1 MFGRDPKIQP
11 QQFRVLVV
19 AAGQATTVAVL
30 DKDGKPDD
38 GATAQKILG
47 QINEQLK

>member
-1 MFGRDPKIQP
+1 M
-11 QQFRVLVV
+11 VV
-19 AAGQATTVAVL
+19 AVGENTNVTVL
-30 DKDGKPDD
+30 DKDGKPDV